1 MIYILFSFLTYRILN
16 SIQKVEE
23 EEEEDDEQEI
33 KRAKVL
39 QVVILDM
46 SCKYLHFYDT
56 NN

>member
-23 EEEEDDEQEI
+23 GEDDEQEV